1 MTRAPAADVELV
13 LDLRGMRQ
21 VPGTSEEFG
30 ALWNQIEPAL
40 SGRDLR
46 TRPVHNL
53 DGPNGTVQIEVVR
66 VADHQGV
73 VSAATRFS
81 IVAVREP
88 AQLRYRCAQCA
99 SEGLTRYGP
108 FLCSSR
114 TDGVEHRACDA
125 HVSILDGALA
135 ATCAEHRPGCSEC
148 GLPATFRCAG
158 KACHRDR
165 AWCDRHRRP
174 HPRDQDVAYCPS
186 CLAEEFPRCEAGGC
200 AAIGTVTCEHM
211 TSVTDRCGRKICT
224 RHALRWQV
232 FGGERMGLGRCS
244 QHGDLTRLS
253 PEQVLFQII
262 LGATAR
268 RRRERLPSLQGFGH
282 ALRHAKRPKEAVDY
296 PLIHSMLGNIATT
309 LGRGGRTPAS
319 DAMADMQKLWREQRV
334 NTAAA
339 KEQGELLVEKLKQIV
354 LRDDRKFGAAIAGA
368 ISLGEFKPSILRNG
382 IPTPVLFINLPDNLR
397 GPFIG
402 TSGVRKQKYAEQLG
416 VEIDFEGGRRRR

>member
-21 VPGTSEEFG
+21 VPGTAEEFG

-99 SEGLTRYGP
+99 SAGVTRYGP

-114 TDGVEHRACDA
+114 TDGVEHRACDT
-125 HVSILDGALA
+125 HVSILDGALS

-158 KACHRDR
+158 KACRGDR
-165 AWCDRHRRP
+165 AWCDQHRRP
-174 HPRDQDVAYCPS
+174 HPKDKDVAYCPS
-186 CLAEEFPRCEAGGC
+186 CLAEEFPRCEAAGC

-244 QHGDLTRLS
+244 QHAAVARLS
-253 PEQVLFQII
+253 PEQMLFQIVI
-262 LGATAR
+262 GATAR
-268 RRRERLPSLQGFGH
+268 RRRERLPSLLGFAH
-282 ALRHAKRPKEAVDY
+282 TLRNAEHLALAVDY
-296 PLIHSMLGNIATT
+296 RRIHSMLSNLAAT
-309 LGRGGRTPAS
+309 LERGARTPAAN
-319 DAMADMQKLWREQRV
+319 AMAEMREPWARQLESTGV
-334 NTAAA
+334 AATKGA
-339 KEQGELLVEKLKQIV
+339 QLVEQLKQIV
-354 LRDDRKFGAAIAGA
+354 LRDDRRFGAAIAA
-368 ISLGEFKPSILRNG
+368 ALSLGEFRPSVLRSG
-382 IPTPVLFINLPDNLR
+382 VPTPVLFINLPDNLR

-402 TSGVRKQKYAEQLG
+402 PSGVRKQSYARQLG